1 MNIREPRNQKLIL
14 AGIGVAAIG
23 YLYFFSTFVPFGHR
37 KVAAEKNQ
45 LEEQYKQLS
54 ADLSKARQSLNN
66 LDEVERQYQVITT
79 RWEVATKLLPEQ
91 REVANLLRKVTLVG
105 QQAGVDFEL
114 FKPKP
119 QIPGEIYT
127 ENPVEVKVVGGYHQ
141 IGSFLAEVANLDRIV
156 NVTGLSLKSLEE
168 GTEAKTVEAAFQAT
182 AYTLNPITEP
192 EEKAASKPAANIL
205 PGGPGELGGP
215 GAPGKAEGKGGKRR
229 EG

>member
-14 AGIGVAAIG
+14 AGIGVAALG

-37 KVAAEKNQ
+37 PLAAERSQ
-45 LEEQYKQLS
+45 FEDQYKQLS
-54 ADLSKARQSLNN
+54 SDLSKARQSIND

-79 RWEVATKLLPEQ
+79 RWEVATRLLPEQ

-105 QQAGVDFEL
+105 QQSGVEFEL

-127 ENPVEVKVVGGYHQ
+127 ENPVEVRVVGGYHQ
-141 IGSFLAEVANLDRIV
+141 VGSFLAEVANLDRIV
-156 NVTGLSLKSLEE
+156 NVTGLSLKSREE
-168 GTEAKTVEAAFQAT
+168 GTKAKTVEAAFHAT

-192 EEKAASKPAANIL
+192 GETSKDDDKDKPAISL
-205 PGGPGELGGP
+205 PGGTRNE
-215 GAPGKAEGKGGKRR
+215 AKGGKRR

>member
-14 AGIGVAAIG
+14 AGIGVAALG

-37 KVAAEKNQ
+37 PLAAEQSQ

-54 ADLSKARQSLNN
+54 SDLSKARQSIND

-79 RWEVATKLLPEQ
+79 RWQVATQLLPEQ

-105 QQAGVDFEL
+105 QQAGVEFEL

-127 ENPVEVKVVGGYHQ
+127 ENPVEVRVVGGYHQ
-141 IGSFLAEVANLDRIV
+141 VGSFLAEVANLDRIV
-156 NVTGLSLKSLEE
+156 NVTGLSLKSREE
-168 GTEAKTVEAAFQAT
+168 GKKAETVEAAFQAT
-182 AYTLNPITEP
+182 AYTLNPIIEGGD
-192 EEKAASKPAANIL
+192 KAKDTGNKDKPAISV
-205 PGGPGELGGP
+205 PGGAGGHE
-215 GAPGKAEGKGGKRR
+215 AKGGKRR

>member
-1 MNIREPRNQKLIL
+1 MNVRDPRNQKLIL
-14 AGIGVAAIG
+14 AGIGVAALG

-37 KVAAEKNQ
+37 PLAAEHSQ

-54 ADLSKARQSLNN
+54 SDLSKARQSIND

-79 RWEVATKLLPEQ
+79 RWQVATQLLPEQ

-105 QQAGVDFEL
+105 QQAGVEFEL

-127 ENPVEVKVVGGYHQ
+127 ENPVEVRVVGGYHQ
-141 IGSFLAEVANLDRIV
+141 VGSFLAEVANLDRIV
-156 NVTGLSLKSLEE
+156 NVTGMSLKSREE
-168 GTEAKTVEAAFQAT
+168 GTKAQTVEAAFLAT
-182 AYTLNPITEP
+182 AYTLNPITESG
-192 EEKAASKPAANIL
+192 EKKEKDKDKDKPAITL
-205 PGGPGELGGP
+205 PGGTGNPE
-215 GAPGKAEGKGGKRR
+215 AKGGKRR

>member
-14 AGIGVAAIG
+14 AGIGVAALG

-37 KVAAEKNQ
+37 PLAAEHSQ

-54 ADLSKARQSLNN
+54 SDLSKARQSINDLE
-66 LDEVERQYQVITT
+66 EVERQYQVITT
-79 RWEVATKLLPEQ
+79 RWQVATQLLPEQ

-105 QQAGVDFEL
+105 QQAGVEFEL

-127 ENPVEVKVVGGYHQ
+127 ENPVEVRVVGGYHQ
-141 IGSFLAEVANLDRIV
+141 VGSFLAEVANLDRIV
-156 NVTGLSLKSLEE
+156 NVTGMSLKSREE
-168 GTEAKTVEAAFQAT
+168 GTKAQTVEAAFLAT
-182 AYTLNPITEP
+182 AYTLNPITESG
-192 EEKAASKPAANIL
+192 EKSKEKDKGKDKPAITL
-205 PGGPGELGGP
+205 PGGTGP
-215 GAPGKAEGKGGKRR
+215 PEAKGGKRR

>member
-1 MNIREPRNQKLIL
+1 MNIREPRNQKLIM
-14 AGIGVAAIG
+14 AGIGVAALG
-23 YLYFFSTFVPFGHR
+23 YLYFFSTFLPFGHHKLAGER
-37 KVAAEKNQ
+37 NQ
-45 LEEQYKQLS
+45 LEEEYKQLS

-79 RWEVATKLLPEQ
+79 RWEVATHLLPEQ

-105 QQAGVDFEL
+105 QQAGVEFEL

-127 ENPVEVKVVGGYHQ
+127 ENPVQVKVVGGYHE

-156 NVTGLSLKSLEE
+156 NVTGMNLKDLDD
-168 GTEAKTVEAAFQAT
+168 GTKTQTVEAEFQAT
-182 AYTLNPITEP
+182 AYTLNPITETPAKAKVDATKAP
-192 EEKAASKPAANIL
+192 ET
-205 PGGPGELGGP
+205 
-215 GAPGKAEGKGGKRR
+215 PGKAAGIPAELKGGKRR